1 MEEDIILQVEALSSQ
16 MIDDIKKIV
25 RCPSVEGEALPMA
38 PFGKDIAMTLDET
51 LKIAEKLG

>member
-25 RCPSVEGEALPMA
+25 RCPSVEGEALPCLLYTSRYDA
-38 PFGKDIAMTLDET
+38 CH
-51 LKIAEKLG
+51 